1 MIAVSLRDVTIRY
14 GDFEAVA
21 NVSADF
27 PAGAVGL
34 LGRNGAGKTSILK
47 ALLGL
52 VRPSSGTLQ
61 ITGVPDGATAIEL
74 RRHVG
79 YMPEKDCFVPGLNG
93 FETVRLAAELSGLP
107 GREASRRAHEVL
119 WLCDLG
125 EQRYREVSGY
135 SAGMRQKVKLAT
147 ALVHDPTTLFLDE
160 PTNGLDPDGRRE
172 MLELV
177 EGLASSLGKS
187 IVLSSHILPDVERV
201 CRDVVVIDRGRV
213 VASGP
218 VAELTRAATRVFDLE
233 TSPIDALGDALR
245 RAGALD
251 VTDNARGGLAVT
263 LPESV
268 PTRDV
273 FRAVAEAGGEVRRL
287 VERRRTLAEVFLGA
301 VRADEAVTGA
311 ERGAV

>member
-1 MIAVSLRDVTIRY
+1 LIAVSLRDVTIRY
-14 GDFEAVA
+14 GEFVAVG

-52 VRPSSGTLQ
+52 VRPTSGTLT
-61 ITGVPDGATAIEL
+61 ITGVPDGASAVEL

-147 ALVHDPTTLFLDE
+147 ALVHDPQTLFLDE

-187 IVLSSHILPDVERV
+187 VVLSSHILPDVERV

-213 VASGP
+213 VAAGP
-218 VAELTRAATRVFDLE
+218 VAELTRAAIRVVDLE
-233 TSPIDALGDALR
+233 TGPIDALEAALHGV
-245 RAGALD
+245 GALE
-251 VTDNARGGLAVT
+251 VAPNTRGGVAVT

-273 FRAVAEAGGEVRRL
+273 FRAVADAGGEVRRL

-301 VRADEAVTGA
+301 VRAEEASVA
-311 ERGAV
+311 ERRESE